1 MSWFLIG
8 ATIDISTIL
17 TTTVAALPSTFVA
30 QNSDAK
36 EKIIQSV
43 RNTRQTATIKVN
55 LSNSCGDAKK
65 STETSNTDINNN
77 TPPPT
82 DEEIYD
88 MILPKDDSIT
98 GPLMYI
104 GIAVLQV
111 QDFVYDDV
119 DGLFKSGTT
128 ALFVIMTRLA
138 IVLVFVII
146 IIMLIVINV
155 FRIVTIRFAVSFA
168 PLLIVA
174 MASGDDES
182 RKKMDLL
189 KNFSLINIIKSIFA
203 PVIAVGL
210 MSIGLIVIVIMQ

>member
-43 RNTRQTATIKVN
+43 KNTRQTATRKIN
-55 LSNSCGDAKK
+55 LSSSCGDAKK
-65 STETSNTDINNN
+65 SIETSNIDKNNN
-77 TPPPT
+77 TKAPS
-82 DEEIYD
+82 DKEILD

-111 QDFVYDDV
+111 QDFIYDDV
-119 DGLFKSGTT
+119 DGLFKNNNT

-138 IVLVFVII
+138 ITLVFVII

-174 MASGDDES
+174 MASGDNES
-182 RKKMDLL
+182 RKDMDLL
-189 KNFSLINIIKSIFA
+189 KNFSITNIIKSIFA